1 MVVPVSPGLAGRM
14 EKEDKALAAQIG
26 KAARKARTGLSLSQA
41 DVAERVGIST
51 EFYGRL
57 ERGVTLPSVP
67 TLVELARTLGI
78 GTDVLLGLSKGAR
91 PTPAPEPTSK
101 DQRALARR
109 LRRASPSAVRLIGLV
124 LAELERAEGRSRRKS
139 TRRR

>member
-1 MVVPVSPGLAGRM
+1 M

-26 KAARKARTGLSLSQA
+26 KAARKARTGLGLSQA
-41 DVAERVGIST
+41 DAAERVGIST
-51 EFYGRL
+51 EFFGRL

-67 TLVELARTLGI
+67 TLVELARALGI
-78 GTDVLLGLSKGAR
+78 GTDVLLGLDKR
-91 PTPAPEPTSK
+91 PPRPAPAPEPTSK

-124 LAELERAEGRSRRKS
+124 LAELEKAEGRSRRKS